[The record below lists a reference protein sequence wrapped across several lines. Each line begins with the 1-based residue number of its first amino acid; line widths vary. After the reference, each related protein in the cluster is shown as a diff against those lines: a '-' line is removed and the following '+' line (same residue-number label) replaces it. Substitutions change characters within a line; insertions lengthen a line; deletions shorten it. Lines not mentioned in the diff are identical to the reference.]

1 MDYFDQQSWAIKTGA
16 TFEENQL
23 KIAITSGPVNNN

>member
-1 MDYFDQQSWAIKTGA
+1 MDYFDQQTWAIKSGA

-23 KIAITSGPVNNN
+23 KIAITSELVKNN